1 MRLGCGCGR
10 EAAAALVRISRGP
23 GQQRGPGLCWGW
35 LRLRARLAVL
45 SVRVGRL
52 DCDEARCEEEEED
65 GTCRHIAELALLQ
78 RG

>member
-1 MRLGCGCGR
+1 MLGCGCGP
-10 EAAAALVRISRGP
+10 EAAAALVRIS
-23 GQQRGPGLCWGW
+23 RGPGLCWGW

-52 DCDEARCEEEEED
+52 DCDEARCEEED
-65 GTCRHIAELALLQ
+65 GTCRHLAELALLQ

>member
-1 MRLGCGCGR
+1 MLGCGFER
-10 EAAAALVRISRGP
+10 EAAAALVRIS
-23 GQQRGPGLCWGW
+23 RGPGLCWGW

-52 DCDEARCEEEEED
+52 DCDEARCEEEELD